1 MKQVEQNTIV
11 IPKNERIV
19 SIDVLRGL
27 VMIIMALDHVRDFF
41 HSAASQYDPLDLQQ
55 TSVPV
60 FLTRWITHFCARCLF
75 F

>member
-27 VMIIMALDHVRDFF
+27 VMIIMALDHVRDFLYF
-41 HSAASQYDPLDLQQ
+41 
-55 TSVPV
+55 
-60 FLTRWITHFCARCLF
+60 
-75 F
+75 